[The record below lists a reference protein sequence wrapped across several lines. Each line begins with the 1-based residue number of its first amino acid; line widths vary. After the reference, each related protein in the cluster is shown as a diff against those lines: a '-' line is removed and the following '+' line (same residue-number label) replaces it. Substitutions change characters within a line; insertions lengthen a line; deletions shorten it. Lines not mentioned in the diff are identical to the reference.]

1 MTASLSLRRPRQEI
15 RAETRASPARPVLLA
30 TLEVPFDPSAAAF
43 AVDSAVEAGQPL
55 VVVNAVELLLAPA
68 SLMLGYGDVDP
79 SPDDAAKLRA
89 PAELARSLGIRA
101 ERLRLKSPHPVAAL
115 LQLAAERRP
124 GLLVFGPD
132 PSRLPRRRYR
142 NAARA
147 VRDRA
152 PCLVW
157 LPA

>member
-1 MTASLSLRRPRQEI
+1 MLTLRRPRGGA
-15 RAETRASPARPVLLA
+15 RGSVPASAGRPVMLA
-30 TLEVPFDPSAAAF
+30 TLEVPFHASAAAF
-43 AVDSAVEAGQPL
+43 AVDSAVETGQPL
-55 VVVNAVELLLAPA
+55 VVVNAVEVLLTPA
-68 SLMLGYGDVDP
+68 SIALGYGDVDP
-79 SPDDAAKLRA
+79 SPDDAAELRA
-89 PAELARSLGIRA
+89 PAELARSLGVRV

-115 LQLAAERRP
+115 LQLAAEREP

-132 PSRLPRRRYR
+132 PCRLRRRRYQ

-147 VRDRA
+147 VREGA